1 MPGQKEDTNST
12 KVKGSKNDTHY
23 TVPFRCGVCLF
34 VGVKIKIHLRM
45 LHGVVAVPFR
55 NTLLLKPELIC
66 RGSFQNVIVIT
77 FEFLVCIKFYF

>member
-34 VGVKIKIHLRM
+34 VGVKIKVHLRM

-55 NTLLLKPELIC
+55 NTFLLKPDI
-66 RGSFQNVIVIT
+66 I
-77 FEFLVCIKFYF
+77 

>member
-34 VGVKIKIHLRM
+34 VGVKIKIHALKN
-45 LHGVVAVPFR
+45 VAWCCCSAFYFR
-55 NTLLLKPELIC
+55 NTLLLQCLLEILC
-66 RGSFQNVIVIT
+66 
-77 FEFLVCIKFYF
+77 Y